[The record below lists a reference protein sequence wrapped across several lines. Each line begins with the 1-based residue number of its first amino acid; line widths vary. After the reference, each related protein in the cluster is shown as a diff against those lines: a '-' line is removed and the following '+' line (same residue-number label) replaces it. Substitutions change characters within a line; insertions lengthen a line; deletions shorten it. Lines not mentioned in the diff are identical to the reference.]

1 MEEVHPAVKVAILFQ
16 VIGLT
21 CDPEDPMSDHSI
33 LSILRN
39 GCDSITVPYEH
50 PLLRFLTAK
59 EARVFRSLCSECL
72 DATQITPWSDL
83 DSPIGRR
90 KHPLSKSIACYKQC
104 FPMAK
109 SANVV
114 NWKLTDV
121 DIVQLRTFQFL
132 RVHSTQHKWFK
143 QYNRQIIFGTIEPVD
158 PMWMHVKN
166 ELGRTPLL
174 SMAYH
179 RDYMFAKS
187 LLETGAD
194 LHVTDDTGHTAL
206 HLARGSPAMV
216 KLLLDHG
223 ANVHA
228 KAHAGDT
235 PLHCALYRGADQYDL
250 PSIKLLLEAGASVHT
265 CTRKGLTPLHYLLNH
280 RKYYSFRQE
289 VLDLLETYA

>member
-1 MEEVHPAVKVAILFQ
+1 M
-16 VIGLT
+16 IGFT
-21 CDPEDPMSDHSI
+21 CTPTNDCSI
-33 LSILRN
+33 LSTLRN
-39 GCDSITVPYEH
+39 GCDSITVSYEH
-50 PLLRFLTAK
+50 PLLRFLTVK

-72 DATQITPWSDL
+72 DATQITPWTDL
-83 DSPIGRR
+83 NSPIGR
-90 KHPLSKSIACYKQC
+90 KEHPLSKSIERYKKC

-114 NWKLTDV
+114 DWKLTDV
-121 DIVQLRTFQFL
+121 DIAQLTTFQFL
-132 RVHSTQHKWFK
+132 RVHNTQHKWFK
-143 QYNRQIIFGTIEPVD
+143 QYKRQITFGTIEPVD
-158 PMWMHVKN
+158 PIWIHVKN

-179 RDYMFAKS
+179 RQYMFVKS

-206 HLARGSPAMV
+206 HLARGVPAMV

-228 KAHAGDT
+228 KTHTGDT
-235 PLHCALYRGADQYDL
+235 PLQCALYRGMDYLDGD
-250 PSIKLLLEAGASVHT
+250 SIQLLLEAGASVHT
-265 CTRKGLTPLHYLLNH
+265 CNRKGLTPLHYLRSH
-280 RKYYSFRQE
+280 RNYHSFRHD